1 MFEDDGSYYKN
12 IILRLGGRVEE
23 FFGVQ
28 KVTDLIVNNCK
39 SVGQP
44 SSPKFNR
51 YSGGQRAF
59 NCCSKKCPS
68 GCTCDAKIDHFT
80 VV

>member
-1 MFEDDGSYYKN
+1 MFFLMFEDDGSYCKN
-12 IILRLGGRVEE
+12 IILRLGRRVEE
-23 FFGVQ
+23 FFVVQ

-51 YSGGQRAF
+51 
-59 NCCSKKCPS
+59 
-68 GCTCDAKIDHFT
+68 
-80 VV
+80 